1 MFNSPKEIPLPFYE
15 ANNSSIRTWLLR
27 LRLRSEFHC
36 CNLSRKWRNLEAS
49 VFKVAL
55 GSPIAM
61 PSSPSSSSWSW
72 LLRLGWWC
80 PPSMLSRSWLFDLAK
95 ASPEEKLEQRFLIL
109 RHLRAKVPLPLL
121 SKGVGAILIDLK
133 NEIKK
138 SLKISWLSALWWKT
152 FKMSKRQ
159 LNCGEGEKIVVI
171 AFKRGEGVNWIFCCT
186 VWCFKTWIGM
196 NR

>member
-138 SLKISWLSALWWKT
+138 SLKIHHRNRDFQLYDEKP
-152 FKMSKRQ
+152 SKCQ
-159 LNCGEGEKIVVI
+159 ND
-171 AFKRGEGVNWIFCCT
+171 N
-186 VWCFKTWIGM
+186 
-196 NR
+196 